1 VADKARCQSCGMP
14 IDPVFGNLGTERD
27 GSPSVEFCSLC
38 YREGSFT
45 MPALTVE
52 EMIEMSIA
60 NMTDDLGMPSDR
72 ALELANRVIPSLRR
86 WRVS

>member
-1 VADKARCQSCGMP
+1 MP
-14 IDPVFGNLGTERD
+14 IDPGFGNLGTEPD
-27 GSPSVEFCSLC
+27 GSPSLDFCSLC
-38 YREGSFT
+38 YRHGGFT

-72 ALELANRVIPSLRR
+72 AEELANRVIPTLRR
-86 WRVS
+86 WRDA